1 MGPTVPRGGYRP
13 GLHEPEGP
21 EVQVKTI
28 LNRCH
33 GFKGFVYGT
42 TYFGGDGATIHVAVM
57 ARKGSRGV
65 CSGCEEPGPTYDTAR
80 TPRGFAFVP
89 LWGFAVWLWYAMRRI
104 DCPTCGVTVEKVPW
118 AEGKNSTCNA
128 YRLFLARWA
137 RRLSWSEVARIF
149 QTNWGV
155 VYRAIRW
162 VVDYGLAHRDLDG
175 VQAIGVDEIAVWKG
189 HKYLTVVYQID
200 QGGRRLLWVGKER
213 TVESFRGFFTM
224 FGAARAQALRFIA
237 SDMWKPYLDVI
248 AELASQA
255 VHVLDRFHIV
265 ATMNKAVDEVRAG
278 EARELAREGYQ
289 PILKHTRWCFLKR
302 PENLTDN
309 QRTKL
314 ADVLRYD
321 LRSVRA
327 YLLRESLQAFWNYT
341 NPFAAG
347 WFLDRWCTRALRS
360 RLPPIKKV
368 ARTLRGHRELILNW
382 FRAKKEISAAAV
394 EGMNANAKLALRK
407 ARGFR
412 TFEVLE
418 TALYHELGHL
428 PEPASVTHRFC

>member
-1 MGPTVPRGGYRP
+1 VE
-13 GLHEPEGP
+13 L
-21 EVQVKTI
+21 KTI

-33 GFKGFVYGT
+33 RFKSFVYGT
-42 TYFGGDGATIHVAVM
+42 IYFDGDDRLHVAVM
-57 ARKGSRGV
+57 PRKRSKGV
-65 CSGCEEPGPTYDTAR
+65 CSGCDRPGPTYDTAK

-89 LWGFAVWLWYAMRRI
+89 LWGFGVWLWYCMRRV
-104 DCPTCGVTVEKVPW
+104 DCANCGVTVEKVPW
-118 AEGKNSTCNA
+118 AEGKNATCNA

-175 VQAIGVDEIAVWKG
+175 IRAIGVDEIAVWKG

-200 QGGRRLLWVGKER
+200 QGIRRLLWVGKER
-213 TVESFRGFFTM
+213 TEESFRGFFAM
-224 FGAARAQALRFIA
+224 LGGPRARALRFIA
-237 SDMWKPYLDVI
+237 SDMWKPYLDVV

-255 VHVLDRFHIV
+255 IHVLDRFHVV
-265 ATMNKAVDEVRAG
+265 AKMNKAVDEVRAG
-278 EARELAREGYQ
+278 EARDLVRQGYQ
-289 PILKHTRWCFLKR
+289 PILKHSRWCFLKR

-309 QRTKL
+309 QRVKL
-314 ADVLRYD
+314 ADVLKYD

-327 YLLRESLQAFWNYT
+327 YLLKESLQGFWNYT
-341 NPFAAG
+341 SVLAAS
-347 WFLDRWCTRALRS
+347 WFLDKWCTRALRS
-360 RLPPIKKV
+360 RLEPIKKV
-368 ARTLRGHRELILNW
+368 ARTLRGHRDLILNW
-382 FRAKKEISAAAV
+382 FLAKKEISSAAV

-412 TFEVLE
+412 TYHVIE

-428 PEPASVTHRFC
+428 PEPPSITHRFC

>member
-1 MGPTVPRGGYRP
+1 M
-13 GLHEPEGP
+13 
-21 EVQVKTI
+21 QVKTI

-33 GFKGFVYGT
+33 RFKCFVYGT
-42 TYFGGDGATIHVAVM
+42 TYFGDDGATIHVAVT

-65 CSGCEEPGPTYDTAR
+65 CSGCEELGPTYDTAR

-104 DCPTCGVTVEKVPW
+104 DCPDCGVTVEKVPW
-118 AEGKNSTCNA
+118 AAGKNSTCNA

-137 RRLSWSEVARIF
+137 RRLSWSEVGRIF

-200 QGGRRLLWVGKER
+200 QGVRRLLWVGKER

-237 SDMWKPYLDVI
+237 SDMWKPYLDVA

-265 ATMNKAVDEVRAG
+265 ATVNKAVDEVRAG
-278 EARELAREGYQ
+278 EARELARQGYQ
-289 PILKHTRWCFLKR
+289 PVLKHTRWCFLKR

-314 ADVLRYD
+314 ADVSDTTCVPSGRTCSGRASK
-321 LRSVRA
+321 RSGTTPTPSRLGGSSTGGVLARCA
-327 YLLRESLQAFWNYT
+327 PGSSPSRKWPA
-341 NPFAAG
+341 PFAAIASSSSTG
-347 WFLDRWCTRALRS
+347 SAPRRRSLPLPSRA
-360 RLPPIKKV
+360 
-368 ARTLRGHRELILNW
+368 
-382 FRAKKEISAAAV
+382 
-394 EGMNANAKLALRK
+394 
-407 ARGFR
+407 
-412 TFEVLE
+412 
-418 TALYHELGHL
+418 
-428 PEPASVTHRFC
+428 

>member
-1 MGPTVPRGGYRP
+1 MQ
-13 GLHEPEGP
+13 L
-21 EVQVKTI
+21 KTI

-33 GFKGFVYGT
+33 RFKSFIYGT
-42 TYFGGDGATIHVAVM
+42 IYFDADERIHVAVM
-57 ARKGSRGV
+57 PRKGSKAI
-65 CSGCEEPGPTYDTAR
+65 CSGCDRPGPTYDTAK

-89 LWGFAVWLWYAMRRI
+89 LWGYAVWLWYCMRRVGCA
-104 DCPTCGVTVEKVPW
+104 DCGVTVEKVPW
-118 AEGKNSTCNA
+118 AEGKNATCNA

-175 VQAIGVDEIAVWKG
+175 IRAIGVDEIAVRKG

-200 QGGRRLLWVGKER
+200 QGIRRLLWVGKER
-213 TVESFRGFFTM
+213 TAESFRGFFVVL
-224 FGAARAQALRFIA
+224 GPARARALRFIA
-237 SDMWKPYLDVI
+237 SDMWKPYLDVV

-255 VHVLDRFHIV
+255 INVLDRFHVV
-265 ATMNKAVDEVRAG
+265 AKMNKAVDEVRAG
-278 EARELAREGYQ
+278 EARELVRQGYQ
-289 PILKHTRWCFLKR
+289 PILKHSRWCFLKR

-309 QRTKL
+309 QRVKL
-314 ADVLRYD
+314 ADVLKYD

-327 YLLRESLQAFWNYT
+327 YLLKESLQGFWNYT
-341 NPFAAG
+341 SVLAAG
-347 WFLDRWCTRALRS
+347 WFLDKWCTRALRS
-360 RLPPIKKV
+360 RLEPIKKV
-368 ARTLRGHRELILNW
+368 ARTLRGHRDLILNW
-382 FRAKKEISAAAV
+382 FLAKKEISSAAV

-412 TFEVLE
+412 TYHVIE
-418 TALYHELGHL
+418 TALYHELGRL
-428 PEPASVTHRFC
+428 PEPEFIHRFC

>member
-1 MGPTVPRGGYRP
+1 MWCSLWRKVGGRVPRGG
-13 GLHEPEGP
+13 EGP
-21 EVQVKTI
+21 
-28 LNRCH
+28 R
-33 GFKGFVYGT
+33 
-42 TYFGGDGATIHVAVM
+42 GGGSEESRGEGKKYKKRGDPSQPTLLGNTHITQEGATIQPWRSALHGTRDGV
-57 ARKGSRGV
+57 GPSRASAASSQ
-65 CSGCEEPGPTYDTAR
+65 CS
-80 TPRGFAFVP
+80 VP
-89 LWGFAVWLWYAMRRI
+89 LAPR
-104 DCPTCGVTVEKVPW
+104 
-118 AEGKNSTCNA
+118 
-128 YRLFLARWA
+128 
-137 RRLSWSEVARIF
+137 
-149 QTNWGV
+149 
-155 VYRAIRW
+155 
-162 VVDYGLAHRDLDG
+162 
-175 VQAIGVDEIAVWKG
+175 
-189 HKYLTVVYQID
+189 
-200 QGGRRLLWVGKER
+200 
-213 TVESFRGFFTM
+213 
-224 FGAARAQALRFIA
+224 ALRFIA

-360 RLPPIKKV
+360 RLEPIKKV
-368 ARTLRGHRELILNW
+368 ASTLRRHRELILNW
-382 FRAKKEISAAAV
+382 FRAKEEI
-394 EGMNANAKLALRK
+394 
-407 ARGFR
+407 
-412 TFEVLE
+412 
-418 TALYHELGHL
+418 
-428 PEPASVTHRFC
+428 